1 MIEYDY
7 PELFE
12 EHESVHFIIVNS
24 GATVSSVSHDMPSIS
39 DNEFLI
45 TENEM
50 KQEAFSLT
58 ESLCS
63 LQNLKFGL
71 GESSHVSFTVYNSSD
86 IPNLKDEEITI
97 YLYFNND
104 SDTLFEVGTYIIEED
119 KYSADRAF
127 RDVSGYDVLHYL
139 WDYDITEW
147 YNDYFSTGPKAIG
160 LCRASL
166 FTWLNTQNTGY
177 TINHAIRIL
186 PNDSYVIEKGI
197 ESDSITFGFF
207 MQGIIE
213 VQGRF
218 LHCTRDGKID
228 YFKMEWYDKPPVNT
242 YTEETTY
249 PPVKYEDYETWG
261 IGFIRVYNKNNKRL
275 FRVGSSDKQ
284 HPSYYNIVDGFVF
297 ANNEKRSGWKSNTK
311 SMLETMHGDI
321 THLRYKPCEF
331 KAIGNLCYEV
341 GDRIDYTWVTYD
353 ENDQPVTNSFYTYIL
368 ERTFTGIQGFKDLIS
383 AKGDRKQPKLVKT
396 TNNWH
401 VGDSDE
407 GGSGDGTGGVSEL
420 DTEHDRLL
428 IQKLR
433 NIGIRMLD
441 EPSNVTV
448 VYNKQTHAVDISWT
462 DPSDIS
468 DYQPHPTAW
477 EGTVVVRKD
486 DNAPIHRWD
495 GTKIVRSTTRDQYSQ
510 EAYSDDT
517 VEPNKKYYYAIMPY
531 YTSLD
536 DEDHPIRHYTWT
548 KVISVD
554 TERILVAPTLFPI
567 QETGIE
573 GVNVTVAYSIPVLEV
588 GQYEVI
594 KLVAKKDSIPL
605 SIADGDKAI
614 DLTPTPGMV
623 VNTATMTGLDELSTY
638 YFVIFIED
646 EIGNTASSEPQDCM
660 TGERTT
666 IDFFTDSFNPDL
678 MKDDWDLNTS
688 KSTFGDGSTQW
699 APTYFSSDFLS
710 SYNFLIGNYNRDG
723 IVEDNGILRN
733 ANYNYGASDSIY
745 WIPIN
750 RVNGELKG
758 LEWDYCNLRSASSG
772 YDDIAIFIGWVDSNN
787 GWHQAQIAW
796 ITQLRSSEWQHG
808 EYTDLSPENPYIDY
822 IGIYTCD
829 GQPACKNIVLTV
841 L

>member
-24 GATVSSVSHDMPSIS
+24 GATVSSVSHDVPSIS
-39 DNEFLI
+39 DNDFLI

-127 RDVSGYDVLHYL
+127 RDINGYDVLHYL

-166 FTWLNTQNTGY
+166 FIWLNTQNIGY
-177 TINHAIRIL
+177 TINQAIRIL

-228 YFKMEWYDKPPVNT
+228 YFKMEWFDKPAVNT
-242 YTEETTY
+242 YDEETTY
-249 PPVKYEDYETWG
+249 PPVKYEDYTTWG
-261 IGFIRVYNKNNKRL
+261 IGFIRVYDKNNKRL
-275 FRVGSSDKQ
+275 FKVGSSDKKY
-284 HPSYYNIVDGFVF
+284 PSYYNIVDGFVF

-311 SMLETMHGDI
+311 SMLETMQSDI

-353 ENDQPVTNSFYTYIL
+353 ENDQPITNSFYTYIL

-383 AKGDRKQPKLVKT
+383 AKGDKKQPKLVKT
-396 TNNWH
+396 TSNWH
-401 VGDSDE
+401 PGDSSE
-407 GGSGDGTGGVSEL
+407 SGSGDGTDGISQVDS
-420 DTEHDRLL
+420 EHDKRFCEIIRNLGLRL
-428 IQKLR
+428 
-433 NIGIRMLD
+433 LD
-441 EPSNVTV
+441 EPTVTLNYDRENQRV
-448 VYNKQTHAVDISWT
+448 EINWEDPANLT
-462 DPSDIS
+462 DYKPI
-468 DYQPHPTAW
+468 PLEWA
-477 EGTVVVRKD
+477 GTVVVRKEGD
-486 DNAPIHRWD
+486 APLNPYD
-495 GTKIVRSTTRDQYSQ
+495 GTIIVTSTTRDEYKTTK
-510 EAYSDDT
+510 YLDT
-517 VEPNKKYYYAIMPY
+517 TIEPNKKYYYGIFPY
-531 YTSLD
+531 HLALD
-536 DEDHPIRHYTWT
+536 DAEHPIYHYRFT

-554 TERILVAPTLFPI
+554 TERVIVAPTIMQLTLGGKQSWDGSEIEIMSSGENNTLTVQIDNNSLLFTMYTGSTEIYSFTGEMGSTITDLANIHIGFLIDSNLQLAKPSFAYMDSLNSYSYN
-567 QETGIE
+567 QETPTDE
-573 GVNVTVAYSIPVLEV
+573 EM
-588 GQYEVI
+588 
-594 KLVAKKDSIPL
+594 
-605 SIADGDKAI
+605 AD
-614 DLTPTPGMV
+614 
-623 VNTATMTGLDELSTY
+623 
-638 YFVIFIED
+638 
-646 EIGNTASSEPQDCM
+646 
-660 TGERTT
+660 
-666 IDFFTDSFNPDL
+666 
-678 MKDDWDLNTS
+678 
-688 KSTFGDGSTQW
+688 
-699 APTYFSSDFLS
+699 
-710 SYNFLIGNYNRDG
+710 
-723 IVEDNGILRN
+723 
-733 ANYNYGASDSIY
+733 
-745 WIPIN
+745 
-750 RVNGELKG
+750 
-758 LEWDYCNLRSASSG
+758 
-772 YDDIAIFIGWVDSNN
+772 
-787 GWHQAQIAW
+787 
-796 ITQLRSSEWQHG
+796 
-808 EYTDLSPENPYIDY
+808 
-822 IGIYTCD
+822 IYTWVSA
-829 GQPACKNIVLTV
+829 GLPSE
-841 L
+841 